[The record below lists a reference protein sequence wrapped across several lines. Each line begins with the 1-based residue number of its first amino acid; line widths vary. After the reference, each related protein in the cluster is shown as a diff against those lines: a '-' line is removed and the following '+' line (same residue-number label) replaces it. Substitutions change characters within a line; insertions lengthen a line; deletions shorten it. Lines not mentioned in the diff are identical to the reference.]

1 MNHTTARHP
10 RSRMEAFR
18 NTVEYGAAIEVPTP
32 QSRLIEKLKSYALAI
47 GIGIVLAMIFGSE
60 LAK

>member
-1 MNHTTARHP
+1 MNTTRKHP
-10 RSRMEAFR
+10 RSTMEAFR
-18 NTVEYGAAIEVPTP
+18 NTVEYGAAIEIPTP
-32 QSRLIEKLKSYALAI
+32 QSRLIEKLKSYGLAI